1 MFLLK
6 KLIRCLEAAQL
17 ENRINYQ
24 EKKTTVNSLK
34 DDNKELIK
42 KSNKLILKTPQ
53 RFRSQTHNVFTEEI
67 NKML

>member
-1 MFLLK
+1 M
-6 KLIRCLEAAQL
+6 EAAQL

-24 EKKTTVNSLK
+24 EEKPTVDSLK

-53 RFRSQTHNVFTEEI
+53 RFRSQKHNVFTEEI